1 MSNNL
6 SSSVYADELSAISV
20 SYTLS
25 DSELLDG
32 EGNLFT
38 DPLFIN
44 QSIYNL
50 ELDPGSPCVDAGD
63 PDSQLDEDGSNADIG
78 AYYIYDSDD
87 YPFEIPGQLI
97 DQIKINE
104 LLVSNDATNVDE
116 AGEFDDWVELYN
128 PTDQALNLSGLYLTD
143 DLDNLNQWQ
152 FPDTAIIIMSG
163 GHLLIWCDDDESQ
176 GTLHTNFKL
185 SSGGETLALIKPDGT
200 TIIDYISFGSQTTD
214 QSYGRI
220 PDGSDEW
227 GFMSPTPGYS
237 NSGLSI
243 LVNNQIPYTYHLF
256 QNYPNPFNP
265 VTKIR
270 YDLPKDALVSITIYD
285 IMGRSIRSL
294 VKSRQTAGYRSIQWN
309 ATNNLGQPVSAGI
322 YIYMIQAGEF
332 MEARKLVLL
341 K

>member
-1 MSNNL
+1 
-6 SSSVYADELSAISV
+6 
-20 SYTLS
+20 
-25 DSELLDG
+25 
-32 EGNLFT
+32 
-38 DPLFIN
+38 
-44 QSIYNL
+44 
-50 ELDPGSPCVDAGD
+50 
-63 PDSQLDEDGSNADIG
+63 
-78 AYYIYDSDD
+78 
-87 YPFEIPGQLI
+87 
-97 DQIKINE
+97 
-104 LLVSNDATNVDE
+104 
-116 AGEFDDWVELYN
+116 
-128 PTDQALNLSGLYLTD
+128 
-143 DLDNLNQWQ
+143 
-152 FPDTAIIIMSG
+152 MSG

-176 GTLHTNFKL
+176 GALHSNFKL

-322 YIYMIQAGEF
+322 YIYIIQAGEF